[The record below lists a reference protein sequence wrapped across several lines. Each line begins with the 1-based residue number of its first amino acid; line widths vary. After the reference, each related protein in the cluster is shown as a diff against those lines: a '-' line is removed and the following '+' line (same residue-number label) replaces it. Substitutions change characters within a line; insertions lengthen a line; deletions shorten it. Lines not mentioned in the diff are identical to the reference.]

1 MRRFTN
7 IFIFQHFTKTVPA
20 KSDRLLAQDL
30 RRRLP
35 DLGGRTV
42 EVLTFG
48 HWRGPPLPRAQESS
62 ETPAHDLLHSR
73 AKVRVSVALQD
84 GGWIHFV
91 AAAPALSFRWALSKA
106 FWMAAG
112 TVVVLAIVF
121 WASFRM
127 TRPLRR
133 FADAAERIGMDVR
146 SPPLDEAG
154 SRELRNAARAFNR
167 MQERLRHLVDDRTMM
182 LAAISHDLRTVL
194 TRLRLRSEFIADE
207 EQRGKAIADLD
218 DMQSMLDSTLT
229 FARDDAAD
237 DARVTI
243 DLAALVRSLCDE
255 FSDVGEQVICD
266 GPDRVPVT
274 CAPRAIRRSVG
285 NVLNNALRYGRE
297 ADVGISTGDQG
308 VTVTVADRGPGIPP
322 HRREDAFRPFHRLDT
337 AHSRD
342 GGGSGLG
349 LAVARSVMRRLGG
362 DIVMSNRQGGGLV
375 VSIFLP
381 HGAGSTAQHG
391 TWRAGSDEPSPGMI
405 PTRYAGSGLRS
416 LADQRPRSILSQ

>member
-1 MRRFTN
+1 
-7 IFIFQHFTKTVPA
+7 
-20 KSDRLLAQDL
+20 
-30 RRRLP
+30 
-35 DLGGRTV
+35 
-42 EVLTFG
+42 
-48 HWRGPPLPRAQESS
+48 
-62 ETPAHDLLHSR
+62 
-73 AKVRVSVALQD
+73 
-84 GGWIHFV
+84 
-91 AAAPALSFRWALSKA
+91 
-106 FWMAAG
+106 
-112 TVVVLAIVF
+112 
-121 WASFRM
+121 M

-133 FADAAERIGMDVR
+133 FADAAQRIGMDVR

-194 TRLRLRSEFIADE
+194 TRLRLRSEFIADQ

-229 FARDDAAD
+229 FARGDAAD
-237 DARVTI
+237 EARVTT

-255 FSDVGEQVICD
+255 FSDGGEQVICD

-274 CAPRAIRRSVG
+274 CALRAIRRAVG

-337 AHSRD
+337 ARSRD

-349 LAVARSVMRRLGG
+349 LAVARSVMHRHGG

-381 HGAGSTAQHG
+381 HGAGTPARHL
-391 TWRAGSDEPSPGMI
+391 AGGVRRTVTRMI
-405 PTRYAGSGLRS
+405 PTRHAGSSLRS
-416 LADQRPRSILSQ
+416 LADQRPRSILTQ